1 MTLRSKFLLPIKA
14 HLKANAKSQRI
25 DLESKSAGR
34 EDIDNITHKALSERF
49 GLPRDPKDSTG
60 YR

>member
-34 EDIDNITHKALSERF
+34 EDIDNSFGTVPVLPKAGDCTYVLV
-49 GLPRDPKDSTG
+49 LIC
-60 YR
+60 